1 MVTHNEEVLAEPQQ
15 EPAVVEPTGD
25 VTPPVPEPT
34 PEPIPDPVPEPQPEP
49 VPAVA
54 PVDQSAELARLQA
67 QNAQYAQQAAAAEQ
81 ARQQQEQQ
89 NQLRQLQ
96 ADRQR
101 QLEASG
107 WYPEHAAQEAAMYAQ
122 LALQQQ
128 TEAQKKAFDEQRA
141 KSIVAK
147 EIALDIKTKHNVQID
162 ANQLMVYN
170 DPNDMVRAAENMVT
184 ANGHIKQLTE
194 RIAQLEKAQQPA
206 QGYDSGQGAAAG
218 GYGSRDA
225 VESAYIRGDINTDA
239 YRKEMARYER

>member
-1 MVTHNEEVLAEPQQ
+1 MVTQNEEVLAEPQQ

-25 VTPPVPEPT
+25 VTPPVPEPA
-34 PEPIPDPVPEPQPEP
+34 PEPVPEPQPEP

-122 LALQQQ
+122 VALQQQ
-128 TEAQKKAFDEQRA
+128 TAAQKTAFDEQRA

-147 EIALDIKTKHNVQID
+147 EIALDIKIKHNVQID

>member
-1 MVTHNEEVLAEPQQ
+1 MVTQNEEVLAEPQH

-25 VTPPVPEPT
+25 VTPPVPEPI
-34 PEPIPDPVPEPQPEP
+34 PEPVPDPVPAPQPEP

-67 QNAQYAQQAAAAEQ
+67 QNAQYAQQAAAMEQ
-81 ARQQQEQQ
+81 ARLQQEQQ
-89 NQLRQLQ
+89 NQLRQMQ
-96 ADRQR
+96 TDRQR

-107 WYPEHAAQEAAMYAQ
+107 WYPDQAAQEAASWARAQQLEQGYAQ
-122 LALQQQ
+122 QQVELE
-128 TEAQKKAFDEQRA
+128 TRA
-141 KSIVAK
+141 KGIVAQS
-147 EIALDIKTKHNVQID
+147 IAQRYNLD
-162 ANQLMVYN
+162 ANRLLGFGNPEEMEN
-170 DPNDMVRAAENMVT
+170 AAKNMVA
-184 ANGHIKQLTE
+184 ANGHIKQLTD

>member
-1 MVTHNEEVLAEPQQ
+1 MVTQNEEVQAEPQQ
-15 EPAVVEPTGD
+15 DPAVVEPTGD
-25 VTPPVPEPT
+25 VIPPVPEPT
-34 PEPIPDPVPEPQPEP
+34 PEPIPDPVPDPVPEPQPEP
-49 VPAVA
+49 VPVVA

-107 WYPEHAAQEAAMYAQ
+107 WYPDQAAQEAASWARAQQLEQGYAQ
-122 LALQQQ
+122 QQAELE
-128 TEAQKKAFDEQRA
+128 TRA
-141 KSIVAK
+141 KGIVAQG
-147 EIALDIKTKHNVQID
+147 IAQRYNID
-162 ANQLMVYN
+162 PNSLLSFAN
-170 DPNDMVRAAENMVT
+170 PNDMENAAKNMVA
-184 ANGHIKQLTE
+184 ANSQIKQLNE

-225 VESAYIRGDINTDA
+225 VESAYIRGDIDTDV

>member
-1 MVTHNEEVLAEPQQ
+1 MVTQNEEVQAEPQQ

-25 VTPPVPEPT
+25 VTPPVPEPA
-34 PEPIPDPVPEPQPEP
+34 PEPVPEPQPEP

-81 ARQQQEQQ
+81 ARLQQEQQ
-89 NQLRQLQ
+89 NQLRQMQ

-128 TEAQKKAFDEQRA
+128 TE
-141 KSIVAK
+141 
-147 EIALDIKTKHNVQID
+147 
-162 ANQLMVYN
+162 
-170 DPNDMVRAAENMVT
+170 
-184 ANGHIKQLTE
+184 IKQLNE

>member
-1 MVTHNEEVLAEPQQ
+1 MVTENQEVQAEPQE
-15 EPAVVEPTGD
+15 EPSVVEQTGD

-34 PEPIPDPVPEPQPEP
+34 PDPVPEPEP

-54 PVDQSAELARLQA
+54 PVDQSVELARLQA
-67 QNAQYAQQAAAAEQ
+67 QNAQYAQQAAVAEQ
-81 ARQQQEQQ
+81 ARQQQDRQ

-96 ADRQR
+96 TDRQR

-107 WYPEHAAQEAAMYAQ
+107 WYPEQAAQEAASWARAQ
-122 LALQQQ
+122 QLEQGYTQRQSELETQAKGVV
-128 TEAQKKAFDEQRA
+128 AQGIAQRYG
-141 KSIVAK
+141 
-147 EIALDIKTKHNVQID
+147 ID
-162 ANQLMVYN
+162 VNSLLVYN
-170 DPNDMVRAAENMVT
+170 DPKEMENAARNAVA

-225 VESAYIRGDINTDA
+225 VESAYIRGDLNSEG

>member
-1 MVTHNEEVLAEPQQ
+1 MVTQNEEVQAEPQQ

-25 VTPPVPEPT
+25 VTPPVPEPA
-34 PEPIPDPVPEPQPEP
+34 PEPVPEPQPEP

-81 ARQQQEQQ
+81 ARLQQEQQ
-89 NQLRQLQ
+89 NQLRQMQ

-128 TEAQKKAFDEQRA
+128 TEAQKKAIDEQRA

-170 DPNDMVRAAENMVT
+170 DPNDMVRAAENMVA
-184 ANGHIKQLTE
+184 ANSQIKQLNE

>member
-1 MVTHNEEVLAEPQQ
+1 MVTQNEEVQAEPQQ

-25 VTPPVPEPT
+25 VTPPVPEPV
-34 PEPIPDPVPEPQPEP
+34 PDPVPEPEPEP

-67 QNAQYAQQAAAAEQ
+67 QNAQYAQQAAVAEQ
-81 ARQQQEQQ
+81 QRQQQEQQ
-89 NQLRQLQ
+89 NQLRGLQ

-101 QLEASG
+101 QLEANG
-107 WYPEHAAQEAAMYAQ
+107 WYPEQAAQEAATWAQ
-122 LALQQQ
+122 LTLQNQNQ
-128 TEAQKKAFDEQRA
+128 AQKEAFNEQRA
-141 KSIVAK
+141 KGIVAK
-147 EIALDIKTKHNVQID
+147 EIALDILSKHNVQID
-162 ANQLMVYN
+162 ANALLVYN
-170 DPNDMVRAAENMVT
+170 NPTDMQNAARNMVA
-184 ANGHIKQLTE
+184 ANGQIKQLNE

>member
-1 MVTHNEEVLAEPQQ
+1 MVTQNEEVLAEPQQ

-25 VTPPVPEPT
+25 VTPPVPDPV
-34 PEPIPDPVPEPQPEP
+34 PDPVPEPEPEP

-67 QNAQYAQQAAAAEQ
+67 QNAQYAQQAAVAEQ
-81 ARQQQEQQ
+81 QRQQQEQQ
-89 NQLRQLQ
+89 NQLRVLQ

-107 WYPEHAAQEAAMYAQ
+107 WYPEQAAQEAATWAQ
-122 LALQQQ
+122 LTLQQQ
-128 TEAQKKAFDEQRA
+128 TAAQKEAFNEQRA

-184 ANGHIKQLTE
+184 ANGQIKQLNQ

-225 VESAYIRGDINTDA
+225 VESAYIRGDLNTEA

>member
-1 MVTHNEEVLAEPQQ
+1 MVTQNEEVLAEPQQ

-49 VPAVA
+49 VPAVV

-67 QNAQYAQQAAAAEQ
+67 QNAQYAQQAAAADQ

-128 TEAQKKAFDEQRA
+128 TEAQKKAFG
-141 KSIVAK
+141 
-147 EIALDIKTKHNVQID
+147 
-162 ANQLMVYN
+162 
-170 DPNDMVRAAENMVT
+170 AEPRPAFPCRPQT
-184 ANGHIKQLTE
+184 PLGLG
-194 RIAQLEKAQQPA
+194 RKAP
-206 QGYDSGQGAAAG
+206 
-218 GYGSRDA
+218 
-225 VESAYIRGDINTDA
+225 E
-239 YRKEMARYER
+239 